1 MLRGGGGGWGG
12 MRGGFWFVGGVGV
25 LLNEMGWGMDGWMGD
40 GGVLVELSFLF
51 LLIVFVF
58 TYFLGGCVE
67 ELGLGWVRWDG
78 MRI

>member
-1 MLRGGGGGWGG
+1 MHGW
-12 MRGGFWFVGGVGV
+12 
-25 LLNEMGWGMDGWMGD
+25 MDGWMGD